1 MRKSTITV
9 ADNITIPTYKYLCD
23 ELVKKFGN
31 DIEFEYIID
40 DSLIGGFILQLDG
53 IVYDNSIKTQLTRLK
68 KHLKN
73 GDEF

>member
-9 ADNITIPTYKYLCD
+9 ADNLTIPTYQYLCD
-23 ELVKKFGN
+23 EVTKKFGK
-31 DIEFEYIID
+31 DIEFEYKID
-40 DSLIGGFILQLDG
+40 NSIIGGFIMQLDG

-68 KHLKN
+68 KHLRN